1 MPRLVGVDY
10 LRQRWHEARGL
21 GLWNLLFVP
30 LVCGPFVA
38 CALLIGQGADL
49 MRANVPGAVSIAAC
63 EPTRGGWNCDGPF
76 TAADGSVRI
85 EWVRLYPYFDQVDR
99 PTGTVTAYVS
109 GADATQAGR
118 SRQAFPVPLWAGIA
132 FGLFGSYLFYA
143 VYLSPSGP
151 PRRRRTPPATPSAR
165 A

>member
-1 MPRLVGVDY
+1 MPRWVGVDN
-10 LRQRWHEARGL
+10 LRQRWDEACGL

-30 LVCGPFVA
+30 LVCGPFAA

-49 MRANVPGAVSIAAC
+49 MRANVPGAVTIAGC
-63 EPTRGGWNCDGPF
+63 QPTRGGWNCDGPF

-85 EWVRLYPYFDQVDR
+85 ERVRLYPYFAQVER

-118 SRQAFPVPLWAGIA
+118 SRQAFPVPLWAGTA
-132 FGLFGSYLFYA
+132 FGLIGVYLVYQ
-143 VYLSPSGP
+143 VYLSPGTAQ
-151 PRRRRTPPATPSAR
+151 RRRRPPVATPPAR
-165 A
+165 V